1 MVSTSTRTRPTFWLQ
16 ARPTERCA
24 LASPS
29 PWIST
34 RADALLCS
42 RTLQIYI
49 WDLTTP
55 NKPFSPGARSRSIDD
70 ITTLAWNSHVVH
82 VLATGSNSG
91 YTVVWDL
98 KSKREVTALSYT
110 GGAPTGVGAG
120 FGQPGWGAAGKSG
133 VSAVQWHPD
142 NVNR

>member
-1 MVSTSTRTRPTFWLQ
+1 M
-16 ARPTERCA
+16 
-24 LASPS
+24 
-29 PWIST
+29 
-34 RADALLCS
+34 
-42 RTLQIYI
+42 
-49 WDLTTP
+49 
-55 NKPFSPGARSRSIDD
+55 
-70 ITTLAWNSHVVH
+70 VH

-120 FGQPGWGAAGKSG
+120 FGQAGWGAPGKSG

-142 NVNR
+142 NVSDPVIRLLWDADRLEIRAAYETCHRFGR